1 MQSDIEKSSRFDK
14 NTSDEVF
21 GDLLISGLGK
31 NIKWSAQFY
40 LVLLTLAIVPMGAG
54 YFLAAQF
61 GISLVPSG
69 DLIGIPMRARSP
81 FYHVFIIVGIA
92 VAFIF
97 VGYAVLTAA
106 RLAKTEIFVYENGI
120 VGLGVTNIFVA
131 AKPFFLPYS
140 DITSAKAEEG
150 AGAVLRIIL
159 TTKTGTL
166 TVSSPN
172 AAEIFKTINT
182 KLKGIP
188 L

>member
-1 MQSDIEKSSRFDK
+1 MDNEYK
-14 NTSDEVF
+14 NISNIDENTGDEVF
-21 GDLLISGLGK
+21 GDLIISGLGK

-61 GISLVPSG
+61 GIRLVPAE

-81 FYHVFIIVGIA
+81 FYHVFIILGIA

-97 VGYAVLTAA
+97 VGYAVLTAT

-120 VGLGVTNIFVA
+120 VGMGVTNVFVA
-131 AKPFFLPYS
+131 AKPFFLSYD

-150 AGAVLRIIL
+150 AGAVLRVIL
-159 TTKTGTL
+159 TTKAGAL

-172 AAEIFKTINT
+172 ADKVFKAIKT
-182 KLKGIP
+182 KLEG
-188 L
+188 LQV